1 MASHSS
7 TVKYTI
13 HLPKSPH
20 QPKGFS
26 FPKRNVGATKWS
38 FKEEWFNTWSW
49 LHYNEGSDCVLCHF
63 CCQAIK
69 LNLMSFKTGSSD
81 AAFVSENLVSI
92 NCCYFNSFI

>member
-7 TVKYTI
+7 TVKDTI
-13 HLPKSPH
+13 DLPKSLH

-81 AAFVSENLVSI
+81 AALVSENSSNYKLLL
-92 NCCYFNSFI
+92 F